1 MVYNIT
7 ILHATINIPNIFLE
21 KKMKEFTRF
30 YINRISQDESYVV
43 NTFECNS
50 IDESLNSLENT
61 DYVIIMSSGNRLY
74 RTHQFMGTVIQPFI
88 DNPELGMM
96 GHILDRK
103 DEWYELH
110 PQFVVFDYKKW
121 VEIGR
126 PSYGSDG
133 EQDEVI
139 NVNRSDSNIHDDY
152 TPLWVKSGEGVTRY
166 ESLKRGWNFINTF
179 ISSTYD
185 ISPFP
190 NSIRSIKTYCYPEYN
205 SDKFYN
211 LIDTMSQDDTIDH
224 NKKILINSLIN
235 RGPKTWLFNTEEIQ
249 IIKNP
254 SSEPYDVVAL
264 TCSGFKF
271 LDLLH
276 SDLITNKTKLVFYD
290 FSTSSVSWF
299 KYLMTSKYLT
309 IVDNVMT
316 KPNDV
321 YLIGKRTEP
330 LMDVYGSPTQD
341 FLDMCDEVY
350 DYYGGVENF
359 MNLLIRFRELDITII
374 HTDIIN
380 DPLNCCHNL
389 KGENNL
395 INVSNIFSTDFF
407 NLYYSEDKRDKIYGN
422 FVKTLNE
429 KTTVVGHLVNTRYDE
444 IIYND
449 V

>member
-1 MVYNIT
+1 
-7 ILHATINIPNIFLE
+7 
-21 KKMKEFTRF
+21 
-30 YINRISQDESYVV
+30 
-43 NTFECNS
+43 
-50 IDESLNSLENT
+50 
-61 DYVIIMSSGNRLY
+61 
-74 RTHQFMGTVIQPFI
+74 
-88 DNPELGMM
+88 
-96 GHILDRK
+96 
-103 DEWYELH
+103 
-110 PQFVVFDYKKW
+110 
-121 VEIGR
+121 
-126 PSYGSDG
+126 
-133 EQDEVI
+133 
-139 NVNRSDSNIHDDY
+139 
-152 TPLWVKSGEGVTRY
+152 
-166 ESLKRGWNFINTF
+166 
-179 ISSTYD
+179 
-185 ISPFP
+185 
-190 NSIRSIKTYCYPEYN
+190 
-205 SDKFYN
+205 
-211 LIDTMSQDDTIDH
+211 
-224 NKKILINSLIN
+224 
-235 RGPKTWLFNTEEIQ
+235 
-249 IIKNP
+249 
-254 SSEPYDVVAL
+254 
-264 TCSGFKF
+264 
-271 LDLLH
+271 
-276 SDLITNKTKLVFYD
+276 
-290 FSTSSVSWF
+290 
-299 KYLMTSKYLT
+299 MTSKYLT

-444 IIYND
+444 ITYND